1 MFRFLFVSFLLSTLV
16 NIGQAQTCIIALSGH
31 IEEAETGE
39 KLSAATVQIK
49 EIRKIIVTDKK
60 GDFQIKNLCAG
71 EYTLLIQ
78 HEGCE
83 SIERKISLTK
93 DYHFD
98 IFLSGSHQ
106 QLEEVTVST
115 QRGIRNSG
123 FKKELSGKAME
134 ESKGLSLAEALS
146 KINGVTMLQTGSTI
160 SKPVIHGLHSNRI
173 LTINNGVRQEGQQ
186 WGNEHAPEIDPFI
199 AEKLIVIKGVDELKY
214 GSDAIGGVILVEPK
228 ALNTIPGK
236 NFEFNSAYFS
246 NNGQYVV
253 SAVYEQPLKKIPA
266 LRFRVQGTYK
276 RGGNATT
283 PNYRL
288 NNTGSEEKNASFTLG
303 WKKNNLSSELFYSHF
318 STQVG
323 IFTGSHIGN
332 LTDLLNAIA
341 SDKPADVF
349 LGEKTYQI
357 KRPYQQVTHHLIK
370 LKTSLVKNEHRFNL
384 QVAGQ
389 FNERDEYDVVR
400 SAAIT
405 KPQMSLSIYTLSEEL
420 TWEHPK
426 KNNFS
431 GIGGIAFQQQN
442 NSYSGRYFI
451 PNYLAVS
458 QGMYY
463 IEKWRKHQWE
473 IQGGI
478 RFDNKIIQTSRL
490 KFNSDTI
497 NYNFDFST
505 LASSF
510 NVAYTASPIWQMN
523 LAVGI
528 SSRAPH
534 VNELLSDGIHHGT
547 GTYEKGDISLRPE
560 KSVQVSAGIR
570 YQHPSGKLGMDFL
583 IYANRINDFIYQQ
596 PQPNNPVL
604 TISGAFPLIQ
614 YQQTNASL
622 RGFDWSA
629 WFKPIENIEWISKYA
644 FLNARN
650 TSINDWLIL
659 MPANR
664 LSNEI
669 TYRLKNTDKLANSY
683 ASIEVMH
690 VSKQNNT
697 PGDLNGK
704 QDYKAAPEAYT
715 LINLQISS
723 TVQLINKPVTLSLG
737 ARNLMNT
744 VYRDYLNSMRYF
756 TDEMGRNISFRIKIQ
771 L

>member
-1 MFRFLFVSFLLSTLV
+1 
-16 NIGQAQTCIIALSGH
+16 
-31 IEEAETGE
+31 
-39 KLSAATVQIK
+39 
-49 EIRKIIVTDKK
+49 
-60 GDFQIKNLCAG
+60 
-71 EYTLLIQ
+71 
-78 HEGCE
+78 
-83 SIERKISLTK
+83 
-93 DYHFD
+93 
-98 IFLSGSHQ
+98 
-106 QLEEVTVST
+106 
-115 QRGIRNSG
+115 
-123 FKKELSGKAME
+123 
-134 ESKGLSLAEALS
+134 
-146 KINGVTMLQTGSTI
+146 
-160 SKPVIHGLHSNRI
+160 
-173 LTINNGVRQEGQQ
+173 
-186 WGNEHAPEIDPFI
+186 
-199 AEKLIVIKGVDELKY
+199 
-214 GSDAIGGVILVEPK
+214 
-228 ALNTIPGK
+228 
-236 NFEFNSAYFS
+236 
-246 NNGQYVV
+246 
-253 SAVYEQPLKKIPA
+253 
-266 LRFRVQGTYK
+266 
-276 RGGNATT
+276 
-283 PNYRL
+283 
-288 NNTGSEEKNASFTLG
+288 
-303 WKKNNLSSELFYSHF
+303 
-318 STQVG
+318 
-323 IFTGSHIGN
+323 
-332 LTDLLNAIA
+332 
-341 SDKPADVF
+341 
-349 LGEKTYQI
+349 
-357 KRPYQQVTHHLIK
+357 
-370 LKTSLVKNEHRFNL
+370 
-384 QVAGQ
+384 
-389 FNERDEYDVVR
+389 
-400 SAAIT
+400 
-405 KPQMSLSIYTLSEEL
+405 MSLSIYTLSEEL

-583 IYANRINDFIYQQ
+583 VYANRINDFIYQQ

-723 TVQLINKPVTLSLG
+723 TVQLINKPVTLSIG
-737 ARNLMNT
+737 VRNLMNT

-756 TDEMGRNISFRIKIQ
+756 TDEMGRNISLRIKIQ